1 MKKVWIKTWILILF
15 LLPAICLGQVLNC
28 KAIEASIG
36 YRDVVSEK
44 DVYTQTNEV
53 TIPISFDN
61 DNNKIHVM
69 SEADKVYSTY
79 SWEKVV
85 ANTKV
90 TTYVIEA
97 LDNKGVYA
105 IITLIFSEDKGYYH
119 QMIIRYPDYIL
130 RYYFEVM

>member
-1 MKKVWIKTWILILF
+1 MLL
-15 LLPAICLGQVLNC
+15 LLPTVCMAQVLNC

-36 YRDVVSEK
+36 YYNASTQK

-79 SWEKVV
+79 SWEKTV
-85 ANTKV
+85 ANSKV

-105 IITLIFSEDKGYYH
+105 VITLIFSEDNGYYH